1 MKKDYKERNNF
12 TLRTT
17 FSYSSFS
24 GKMCLKSAAQKLNF
38 VMSKAI
44 SKSYTLDCCY
54 NALARS
60 RIVTHGNA
68 AFFLIKTILCE
79 TKQHFLVRTIENY
92 TKGMLDSE
100 RTFK

>member
-12 TLRTT
+12 ILRTT

-24 GKMCLKSAAQKLNF
+24 CKMRLKSAARKLNF

-44 SKSYTLDCCY
+44 SKSYTSYTLDCCY
-54 NALARS
+54 NALARF

-68 AFFLIKTILCE
+68 ALSLIKTILCE
-79 TKQHFLVRTIENY
+79 TNNIFWQELLKTILKEC
-92 TKGMLDSE
+92 
-100 RTFK
+100 